1 MTTFE
6 RGRRLQVALEGMGR
20 LGEAMAEVDGKP
32 VFVFGGIPGEEVE
45 VEVIREHR
53 HYVAAKVVE
62 VDSAS
67 PFRIEPE
74 CKYFGLCTGCQWQ
87 HIGYQHQL
95 ELKRLAVED
104 ALRRVGG
111 ILEAQVLP
119 TLPSPNQL
127 GYRNHARFTVGR
139 REGVLGFV
147 NRETRRFIEVD
158 ECLLMAPWIN
168 DALGK
173 LKGHCS
179 ETSQVAIRYGSQS
192 GDWLIQPT
200 LSDPGVPFPTGQK
213 NYLEM
218 VGGVDFKVSSP
229 AFFQVNIP
237 QLERMVDLLRDA
249 LSLSGDETL
258 VDAYAGVGTFAS
270 LLAPFVGKVIAIE
283 ESAAAI
289 ADAYENI
296 ALRDNVSIMKGKTEN
311 VLADLQGVVDC
322 IVLDPPRSGCQGE
335 ALSAVAKLAPRKVAY
350 VSCDPQTLARDLKI
364 LTQGPYQ
371 IESVQPLDMF
381 PQTHHVECLATLQ
394 LKTGHPITLAS
405 SSPRRTDIL
414 KDTGIPFNV
423 IWPEGDEDLPEGR
436 PEDHVQVLALNKAT
450 QVAATLNRGLVIAGD
465 TVVVDGST
473 VLGKPADQEE
483 ALSMLA
489 GLKGKLHHVITGVAV
504 VDAGTMESTT
514 GVETSWVRMRNYTDE
529 EARTFVESGEAL
541 DKAGAYAIQDEL
553 FHPAEHVEGCYLNV
567 VGLPLCLTVDLL
579 RQMGADL
586 SEVILP
592 QGCIVV
598 ENRGQS

>member
-6 RGRRLQVALEGMGR
+6 RGRRLQVVLEGMGR
-20 LGEAMAEVDGKP
+20 LGEAMVEVDGKP

-45 VEVIREHR
+45 LEVIREHR
-53 HYVAAKVVE
+53 HYVAAKVVK

-67 PFRIEPE
+67 SFRIEPE

-147 NRETRRFIEVD
+147 NRETRRFIEID

-168 DALGK
+168 EALGK

-218 VGGVDFKVSSP
+218 VRGVDFKVSSP

-270 LLAPFVGKVIAIE
+270 LLAPFAGKVIAIE

-289 ADAYENI
+289 SDAYENI

-311 VLADLQGVVDC
+311 VLTDLQEMVDC
-322 IVLDPPRSGCQGE
+322 IVLDPPRSGCQLE

-381 PQTHHVECLATLQ
+381 PQTHHVECLATLR

-405 SSPRRTDIL
+405 SSPRRIDIL
-414 KDTGIPFNV
+414 NDAGIPFNV
-423 IWPEGDEDLPEGR
+423 IWPEGDEDLPGGR
-436 PEDHVQVLALNKAT
+436 PEDHVQILALNKAT

-473 VLGKPADQEE
+473 VLGKPADQEA

-489 GLKGKLHHVITGVAV
+489 GLRGKLHHVITGVAV
-504 VDAGTMESTT
+504 VDAATMESTT
-514 GVETSWVRMRNYTDE
+514 GVKTSWVRMRNYTDK

-541 DKAGAYAIQDEL
+541 DKAGAYAVQDEL
-553 FHPAEHVEGCYLNV
+553 FHPAEYVEGCYFNV

-579 RQMGADL
+579 RQMGADV
-586 SEVILP
+586 SEVTLP
-592 QGCIVV
+592 QGCTVV
-598 ENRGQS
+598 ESRGQS